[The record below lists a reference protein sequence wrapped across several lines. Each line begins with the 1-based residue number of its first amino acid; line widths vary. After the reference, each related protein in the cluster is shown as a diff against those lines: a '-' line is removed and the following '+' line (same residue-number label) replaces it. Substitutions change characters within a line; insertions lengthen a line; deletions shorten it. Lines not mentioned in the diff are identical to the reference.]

1 MLACGYQGGV
11 GALKAMGA
19 LRMGL
24 AESELQP
31 LVDAWRDANPNIV
44 QLWTD
49 VNAAAIEAISTSQ
62 PVKIGPLTFA
72 VEHWLFTHLP
82 SGRQLAYARPRLSEN
97 RFGGTAIIYD
107 GITKGRKRGKLKT
120 CGGKLIENIVQ
131 AIAPDPLTHAMHHVE
146 ATGHEIVMHI
156 HDKIVIENRRY
167 DRWRH
172 LPPLPTTPA
181 WSKGLPLAADGYEC
195 AFYRKD

>member
-1 MLACGYQGGV
+1 
-11 GALKAMGA
+11 
-19 LRMGL
+19 MGL

-31 LVDAWRDANPNIV
+31 LVDAWRAANPNIV

-49 VNAAAIEAISTSQ
+49 VNAAAIEAICTSQ
-62 PVKIGPLTFA
+62 PVKIGHLTFA
-72 VEHWLFTHLP
+72 VEHWLFIHLP

-107 GITKGRKRGKLKT
+107 GITKGRKWGKLKT
-120 CGGKLIENIVQ
+120 CGGKLVENIVQ

-156 HDKIVIENRRY
+156 HDEIVVETADTTVGDIC
-167 DRWRH
+167 H
-172 LPPLPTTPA
+172 LCPPSPA
-181 WSKGLPLAADGYEC
+181 WSKGLPLAAVGYEC